1 MSGKVLAGD
10 RRLNFLERLL
20 NEGTIFK
27 RIDRSEGTSME
38 GRGAQGSCP
47 HHRACGKSCP
57 PRRMPSLWKELS
69 PWKDNHCPP
78 ACSPSSSDSQ
88 GGESQRLSK
97 GKAGQAWVEA
107 AKGPSPPQVQTQWR
121 EEGPD
126 KDRVKDRPRSGGAEV
141 PGCPQ

>member
-78 ACSPSSSDSQ
+78 ACSPSEARQ
-88 GGESQRLSK
+88 GRAGGHSRQRAVQAKAQRKEAAGGLEDHQEQTSTAGAPSLSK
-97 GKAGQAWVEA
+97 
-107 AKGPSPPQVQTQWR
+107 
-121 EEGPD
+121 EGS
-126 KDRVKDRPRSGGAEV
+126 R
-141 PGCPQ
+141 